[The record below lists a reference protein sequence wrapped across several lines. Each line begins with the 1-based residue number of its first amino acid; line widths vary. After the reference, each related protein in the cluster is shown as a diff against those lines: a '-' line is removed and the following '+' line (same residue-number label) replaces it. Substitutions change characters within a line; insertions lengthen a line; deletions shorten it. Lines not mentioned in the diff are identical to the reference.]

1 MLKNLKEP
9 PFTVFGLVRF
19 FKSNTFCLKVR
30 FSQAQHAISD
40 FFSKTGVFYM
50 RLFQFFSSKSPP
62 QFLPKMKRFATVK
75 DSSRFSALCDFKKF
89 AGDLQKIFSNI
100 FWKNSEKFFPSIF
113 CFLRFSV
120 EEDSFFAVFSW
131 GRMVFETYA
140 YPFGYLRMIL
150 LIWFSKVRKCL
161 RSTASPLCLWKLG
174 NLMAINFAVPL
185 PLISELSTTQKFFS
199 DFISDSN

>member
-40 FFSKTGVFYM
+40 FFFKDRCFLYATFSNFFYG
-50 RLFQFFSSKSPP
+50 SPP
-62 QFLPKMKRFATVK
+62 PHFLPIMKRFATVK

-89 AGDLQKIFSNI
+89 AGDLQKFFFEHILEKFRKIFSFN
-100 FWKNSEKFFPSIF
+100 FLF
-113 CFLRFSV
+113 FLRFSF

-140 YPFGYLRMIL
+140 HPFV
-150 LIWFSKVRKCL
+150 S
-161 RSTASPLCLWKLG
+161 
-174 NLMAINFAVPL
+174 
-185 PLISELSTTQKFFS
+185 
-199 DFISDSN
+199 